1 VSNETPDVPAIHK
14 IKGKATAGQVQPQE
28 TARNVWIFRPTEDI
42 TKEDMLRPA
51 FWTHVARLM
60 RVNDRIEVLSQDAS
74 WYAELIVRAVGPLE
88 VATGLLA
95 FTQFDAIA
103 APSEDEY
110 TVAWKGPTAK
120 WRITRVADKLTLREG
135 FSSEAAAKAWLAT
148 PLSDREA
155 A

>member
-1 VSNETPDVPAIHK
+1 MSNDTPEVPAIHK
-14 IKGKATAGQVQPQE
+14 IRGKATAGQVQIQE

-51 FWTHVARLM
+51 FWTHVARQM

-110 TVAWKGPTAK
+110 LVAWKGPTAK
-120 WRITRVADKLTLREG
+120 WRITRVSDKQTLREG
-135 FSSEAAAKAWLAT
+135 FASEALAKAWLAT
-148 PLSDREA
+148 PLTDREA